1 MDDPHL
7 DDPLLDAARTHLG
20 VDYLFP
26 YQRLVIQA
34 TLEAYEGTTGEET
47 PRQIILLP
55 TGAGKSLCFF
65 LPAAL
70 LPGLTVVVYPL
81 KALIRDQE
89 RRLASTGIRAGSL
102 SGDQTPEARR
112 ELLRALDR
120 KQIDMLL
127 TNPETLS
134 QPRVREALRKHAVT
148 HLVVDE
154 AHCVVDWGK
163 TFRPAYLTLSE
174 TIRHLE
180 PRLVSAYT
188 ATASPEVLTG
198 IRATL
203 FAREATHLVR
213 GNPDRPNI
221 HYSVLPVLS
230 KSRALAMLLAKS
242 AVPTAGASGLSSL
255 RPAVV
260 FTRTRLDAELT
271 CRNLRVSM
279 RDTSVRFYH
288 AGLSA
293 AERETTEAWFNEAPG
308 GVLVATCAYGMGV
321 DKKGIRAV
329 IHRDLP
335 ETVERYLQEAG
346 RAGRDGEQ
354 AAAIL
359 LTSPEDRLSGARL
372 SGDHRPGM
380 AAYPETRKCR
390 REYLLSLLG
399 ADLEACTGCDR
410 CDGTARDRSTLL
422 GALERVIAENRRRLS
437 AEELE
442 AILAG
447 RLRRLTEVYGLLSR
461 WQPEEREEAMAALLR
476 SGSIRVIE
484 KGPWKGR
491 LTLRP
496 APDRERL
503 PREARWS

>member
-1 MDDPHL
+1 MDDRHT

-81 KALIRDQE
+81 KALIRDQQ
-89 RRLASTGIRAGSL
+89 RRLSSTGIRAGSL
-102 SGDQTPEARR
+102 SGDQTQERR
-112 ELLRALDR
+112 EQLLRALHR

-134 QPRVREALRKHAVT
+134 QPRIRETLRKHAVT

-174 TIRHLE
+174 TIRCLE

-188 ATASPEVLTG
+188 ATASPEVLAG
-198 IRATL
+198 IRSTL
-203 FAREATHLVR
+203 FGREATHLVR

-230 KSRALAMLLAKS
+230 KSRALATLLASSPAPKIW
-242 AVPTAGASGLSSL
+242 APGLSSL
-255 RPAVV
+255 RPTVV

-271 CRNLRVSM
+271 CRTLRASM
-279 RDTSVRFYH
+279 RDPSVRFYH

-293 AERETTEAWFNEAPG
+293 AEREATEAWFNEVSG

-321 DKKGIRAV
+321 DKKGIRGV

-335 ETVERYLQEAG
+335 DTVERYLQEAG
-346 RAGRDGEQ
+346 RAGRDGEP

-359 LTSPEDRLSGARL
+359 LTSPEDRLSR
-372 SGDHRPGM
+372 DHHRDM
-380 AAYPETRKCR
+380 AAYPESRTCR

-410 CDGTARDRSTLL
+410 CDGTARDRSSLL

-447 RLRRLTEVYGLLSR
+447 RLRRLTDIYGLLSR

-476 SGSIRVIE
+476 SGSVRVIE

-491 LTLRP
+491 LTRRP
-496 APDRERL
+496 APDRERR
-503 PREARWS
+503 PRETRWS